1 MHITS
6 ESYVYSMSK
15 DNSPVASVRPGE
27 VFSMDLLDC
36 FVGKIRSEGDKYGP
50 EYWDTV
56 NPATGPVF
64 IEGALKGDVIAVH
77 IREIALADH
86 GIMIV
91 YPGPGEFGDSIEE
104 TETRV
109 IPIEDGCVVFSEKL
123 RVPADPMI
131 GVIGTA
137 PEGDPIP
144 TGKPG
149 EHGSNMDCKII
160 TAGSTVYLPVYTDG
174 ALLALGDIHA
184 VMGDG
189 EVGVTGV
196 ECNGTVKLDVAVL
209 KGVSLPTPIVETS
222 DLIAT
227 MASDADLDVAAHN
240 ATSKMLTLLEKHFGI
255 PRNEAAMW
263 MSAFADLRI
272 CQVVN
277 PLKTCR
283 MEAPKSALRAYCDN
297 PTLKQLS

>member
-6 ESYVYSMSK
+6 ENHVYAMSSEHK
-15 DNSPVASVRPGE
+15 PVASIKPGE
-27 VFSMDLLDC
+27 RFTADLLDC
-36 FVGKIRSEGDKYGP
+36 FSGTIKCERDLYGP
-50 EYWDTV
+50 DHWKTV

-64 IEGALKGDVIAVH
+64 IEGAEKGDILAVKVH
-77 IREIALADH
+77 DIRVADY

-91 YPGPGEFGDSIEE
+91 HPGSGEVGDSIRK

-109 IPIEDGCVVFSEKL
+109 IPIVDGQMVFSDKV
-123 RVPADPMI
+123 RVPVNPMI

-137 PEGDPIP
+137 PKGASIP

-149 EHGSNMDCKII
+149 EHGSNMDCKLI
-160 TAGSTVYLPVYTDG
+160 TAGSTVYLPVYHEG
-174 ALLALGDIHA
+174 GLLAMGDIHA
-184 VMGDG
+184 LMGDG
-189 EVGVTGV
+189 EVCVTGV
-196 ECNGTVKLDVAVL
+196 ECNGTVELEVSVL
-209 KGVSLPTPIVETS
+209 KGVTLPTPIVETD

-227 MASDADLDVAAHN
+227 VAAHADLDIAAHN
-240 ATSKMLTLLEKHFGI
+240 ATKKMLTLLEKRFGMK
-255 PRNEAAMW
+255 RNEAAMW

-283 MEAPKSALRAYCDN
+283 MEAPKSALTPYDAN
-297 PTLKQLS
+297 PSLCF